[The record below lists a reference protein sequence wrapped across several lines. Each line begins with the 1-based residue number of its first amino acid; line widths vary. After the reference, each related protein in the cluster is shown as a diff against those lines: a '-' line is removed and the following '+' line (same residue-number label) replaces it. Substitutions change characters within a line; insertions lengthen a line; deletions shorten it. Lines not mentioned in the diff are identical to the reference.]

1 MRWFRSN
8 IRLGSRL
15 ALLALTIQFALSFGH
30 FHGSIARPAPVP
42 AGATL
47 AADGLHSKPGSGE
60 DPAGQPCDDC
70 AICAVMA
77 LASAMLGATA
87 PDLPAPQAATSL
99 DLTADAGLVDLNP
112 ARGAFQARAPPIC

>member
-15 ALLALTIQFALSFGH
+15 ALLALAIQFALSFGH
-30 FHGSIARPAPVP
+30 FHGGSARAAPVQ
-42 AGATL
+42 AGATW
-47 AADGLHSKPGSGE
+47 AADAVHPKPAGE

-77 LASAMLGATA
+77 LASAMLVATA

-99 DLTADAGLVDLNP
+99 DLIADAGLVDPNP